1 MGPHHSIPVRPR
13 PCFASCLPQ
22 SLVQYAVRRRASS
35 GYAIADP
42 KDPWT
47 MLFASSRTPF
57 LAGLMLS
64 AALLVAAPV
73 SAQTIGEFLKQPAAK
88 DDPVIARAGS
98 IDIRRSDLVRSL
110 DGLPPQ
116 VQQMPM
122 QTVYPLILDRLVD
135 GKLIAGAARA
145 QKLNDDPE
153 VKRKLA
159 DYEDRVVQEIYL
171 NRAVAAKVDDKALEA
186 RYQQFLKD
194 NPQQEEVRARH
205 ILVASEA
212 VAKEIIADLKK
223 GGDFAALAKAKST
236 DGSAKEGGDLGFFTR
251 EDMVPEFSEAAFALK
266 PNEFTQEPVK
276 SQFGWHVIKL
286 EQRRQTAAPALAD
299 VRDQLTSEMS
309 QEMITKIV
317 EELRKGAKI
326 EKFDIEGK
334 PLPAAQ

>member
-1 MGPHHSIPVRPR
+1 MLL
-13 PCFASCLPQ
+13 ASP
-22 SLVQYAVRRRASS
+22 
-35 GYAIADP
+35 
-42 KDPWT
+42 
-47 MLFASSRTPF
+47 RTPF

-64 AALLVAAPV
+64 AALLMSAPA
-73 SAQTIGEFLKQPAAK
+73 SAQTIGELLKQPAPQ
-88 DDPVIARAGS
+88 DDPVIARAGTA
-98 IDIRRSDLVRSL
+98 DIRRSDLMRSL

-159 DYEDRVVQEIYL
+159 DYEDRIVQEIYL
-171 NRAVAAKVDDKALEA
+171 NRAVAVKVDDKALEA

-223 GGDFAALAKAKST
+223 GGDFATLAKAKST

-251 EDMVPEFSEAAFALK
+251 EDMVPEFSEAAFGLK
-266 PNEFTQEPVK
+266 PTEFTQEPVK

-299 VRDQLTSEMS
+299 MRDQLTSEMS

-317 EELRKGAKI
+317 EDLRKTAKI
-326 EKFDIEGK
+326 EKFDIDGK

>member
-1 MGPHHSIPVRPR
+1 
-13 PCFASCLPQ
+13 
-22 SLVQYAVRRRASS
+22 
-35 GYAIADP
+35 
-42 KDPWT
+42 
-47 MLFASSRTPF
+47 MLFASPRTPF

-64 AALLVAAPV
+64 AALLVAAPA
-73 SAQTIGEFLKQPAAK
+73 SAQTIGEFLKQPAPK
-88 DDPVIARAGS
+88 DDPVIARAGA

-194 NPQQEEVRARH
+194 NPQQEEARARH

-212 VAKEIIADLKK
+212 VAKEIIAELKK
-223 GGDFAALAKAKST
+223 GGDFATIAKAKST

-317 EELRKGAKI
+317 DDLRKTAKI
-326 EKFDIEGK
+326 EKFDIDGK
-334 PLPAAQ
+334 PLVAPQ

>member
-1 MGPHHSIPVRPR
+1 M
-13 PCFASCLPQ
+13 
-22 SLVQYAVRRRASS
+22 
-35 GYAIADP
+35 
-42 KDPWT
+42 
-47 MLFASSRTPF
+47 
-57 LAGLMLS
+57 
-64 AALLVAAPV
+64 
-73 SAQTIGEFLKQPAAK
+73 
-88 DDPVIARAGS
+88 
-98 IDIRRSDLVRSL
+98 
-110 DGLPPQ
+110 
-116 VQQMPM
+116 
-122 QTVYPLILDRLVD
+122 
-135 GKLIAGAARA
+135 
-145 QKLNDDPE
+145 
-153 VKRKLA
+153 
-159 DYEDRVVQEIYL
+159 
-171 NRAVAAKVDDKALEA
+171 AAKVDDKALEA

-317 EELRKGAKI
+317 EDLRKGAKI